1 MNFGALPRRRNSYN
15 NRSKMPSTKQEAL
28 ADLMHWLI
36 CLSRGPQS
44 YGLLARLLRKRD
56 FVRVLDDLYLIHK
69 IPLSILDAEFTRND
83 IDFINWGVASYVA
96 KVGRRIDPRTAGN
109 LIAVFESVPEELR
122 QEVRWSP
129 PDWLREI
136 AKLGQT
142 VNPEANE
149 S

>member
-1 MNFGALPRRRNSYN
+1 
-15 NRSKMPSTKQEAL
+15 MPSTKQEAL

-56 FVRVLDDLYLIHK
+56 YERVLDDLYLIHK
-69 IPLSILDAEFTRND
+69 IPLSILDADFTRND
-83 IDFINWGVASYVA
+83 VDFINWGVSSYVA
-96 KVGRRIDPRTAGN
+96 KVGRKIDSRIAGN
-109 LIAVFESVPEELR
+109 LIAVFDSVPEALR

-136 AKLGQT
+136 ASMDADQK
-142 VNPEANE
+142 PKANKA
-149 S
+149 